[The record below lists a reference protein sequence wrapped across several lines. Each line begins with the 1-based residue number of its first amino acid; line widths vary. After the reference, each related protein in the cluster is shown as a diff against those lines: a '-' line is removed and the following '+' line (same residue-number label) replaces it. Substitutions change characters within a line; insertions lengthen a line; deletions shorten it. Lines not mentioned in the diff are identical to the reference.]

1 MAVRVLCQ
9 RRAQEEVKAQ
19 IRREG
24 RVKLSTIPPREI
36 VAMAEARLVD
46 DEEYRAKLIADAK
59 RVVEQWRVEG
69 FFGKQAALSVRV
81 GIAPTAV
88 GVQSAAG

>member
-1 MAVRVLCQ
+1 
-9 RRAQEEVKAQ
+9 
-19 IRREG
+19 
-24 RVKLSTIPPREI
+24 
-36 VAMAEARLVD
+36 MAEARLVD